1 MEEGYKVTSILV
13 KDAKDV
19 KDISSILN
27 KYEEDIDVKKG
38 RYVID
43 GKSIVGLLMFIGMVV
58 DIVLLNKNKSV
69 AEKMRK
75 DLKPWRVEG

>member
-1 MEEGYKVTSILV
+1 MGEGYKVTTILV

-19 KDISSILN
+19 RDISSILN
-27 KYEEDIDVKKG
+27 SYDEDIDVKKG

-43 GKSIVGLLMFIGMVV
+43 GKSIIGLLMFIGMVV
-58 DIVLLNKNKSV
+58 DVVLLNKNKSV

-75 DLKPWRVEG
+75 DLTPWRVEG

>member
-1 MEEGYKVTSILV
+1 MGEGYKVTSILV

-43 GKSIVGLLMFIGMVV
+43 GKSIVGLLMFIGMTV
-58 DIVLLNKNKSV
+58 DVVLLNKNKSV
-69 AEKMRK
+69 AEKMKK
-75 DLKPWRVEG
+75 DLKPWRVD

>member
-1 MEEGYKVTSILV
+1 MGEGYKVTSILV

-43 GKSIVGLLMFIGMVV
+43 GKAIVGLLMFIGMTV
-58 DIVLLNKNKSV
+58 DVVLLNKNKSV
-69 AEKMRK
+69 AEKMKK
-75 DLKPWRVEG
+75 DLKPWRVD

>member
-1 MEEGYKVTSILV
+1 MGEGYKVTSILV

-58 DIVLLNKNKSV
+58 DIVLLNKNK
-69 AEKMRK
+69 
-75 DLKPWRVEG
+75 

>member
-1 MEEGYKVTSILV
+1 MGEGYKVTSILV

-43 GKSIVGLLMFIGMVV
+43 GKSIVGLLMFIGMIV

-75 DLKPWRVEG
+75 DLTPWRVEG

>member
-1 MEEGYKVTSILV
+1 MGEGYKVTSILV

-75 DLKPWRVEG
+75 DLTPWRVEG

>member
-1 MEEGYKVTSILV
+1 MEEGYKVATILV

-19 KDISSILN
+19 RDISSILN
-27 KYEEDIDVKKG
+27 SYDEDIDIKKG

-43 GKSIVGLLMFIGMVV
+43 GKSIIGLLMFVGMVV

-75 DLKPWRVEG
+75 DLKPWRVY